1 VAKTILVVEDEAD
14 IRELLAYNLKAEG
27 YEVVEAGRGEEAL
40 TLLKGGQPDLILL
53 DLMLPDLSGL
63 EICRRVRRDPD
74 LGRVPVIMV
83 TAKGAEVDRVV
94 GLELGADDYIVKPFS
109 VREVMLRVRAVLQRA
124 GAGPSRE
131 EESQLLRRGPLVID
145 LARHEAKMGGR
156 AFPLTVTEFR
166 LLHQLALRPGRV
178 HSRDALLDLV
188 WGEER
193 FVTPRTVDTHVRR
206 LREKLGEAGGLV
218 ETIRGVGYRFREEG

>member
-1 VAKTILVVEDEAD
+1 MAKTILVVEDEAD

-27 YEVVEAGRGEEAL
+27 YEVVEAGRGEEAVS
-40 TLLKGGQPDLILL
+40 LLRGGRPDLILL

-63 EICRRVRRDPD
+63 EVCRRVRRDPA
-74 LGRVPVIMV
+74 LGRTPVLML

-94 GLELGADDYIVKPFS
+94 GLELVADDYVVKPFS
-109 VREVMLRVRAVLQRA
+109 VREVMLRVRAVLARA
-124 GAGPSRE
+124 EGPPPAE
-131 EESQLLRRGPLVID
+131 EGQLLRRGPLVID
-145 LARHEAKMGGR
+145 PGRHEARLGDR
-156 AFPLTVTEFR
+156 LFPLTVTEFR

-178 HSRDALLDLV
+178 QSRDALLDLV

-206 LREKLGEAGGLV
+206 LREKLGGAGGLI
-218 ETIRGVGYRFREEG
+218 ETIRGVGYRFRDEG